1 MTGVAGARKGAAKE
15 RRRSSSLAAPVSSRE
30 EEGARERAWPTIPHR
45 WAPSRTSF
53 SDRRRD
59 IPTRKPVQG
68 TGDPPR
74 VGAAPGLR
82 RTCAR
87 FRGIERDRS
96 SFATTFFLLPLLFRH
111 LTRKFGIEGAANR
124 SLYSNRS
131 NTAAFRMSSERSLRH
146 SPRNPYKDSRRID
159 RLL

>member
-15 RRRSSSLAAPVSSRE
+15 RSSSLHLCR
-30 EEGARERAWPTIPHR
+30 RERKREQEREPGRRSLTDGPPLVPAFQIGDATSRLGNRCKEPVIHR
-45 WAPSRTSF
+45 ELARLPAYDERARDFAESNVTGRVSPPPS
-53 SDRRRD
+53 
-59 IPTRKPVQG
+59 
-68 TGDPPR
+68 
-74 VGAAPGLR
+74 
-82 RTCAR
+82 
-87 FRGIERDRS
+87 S
-96 SFATTFFLLPLLFRH
+96 SFLLPLLFRH